1 MGVTVSKIT
10 AGEGYK
16 YFTEQV
22 TKGDERRPGV
32 GMAEYFGASGNP
44 PGRWLGSGVEALRRI
59 APLSEEIGEEEMCAL
74 FGNASHPA
82 LLELMEQGRSDEAL
96 LGARWAEYTDGRHA
110 TAGYDMTFSPVK
122 SVSVLWACGGEEWRE
137 KIYWAHR
144 HAVENTMAWVDQEIA
159 LTRLGRERIVT
170 PTQGLVAQ
178 AWDHLDS
185 RNGDPQLHTHVSIL
199 NKTCCHD
206 GRWRAIDGREVY
218 GIIAAAGQRYDLEIA
233 CELTRLGLHMTARE
247 MGEDKLPIYEIAEVP
262 PELCEEFST
271 RRRDIER
278 RAHYLLDKY
287 RTDTGVEPTRRQVKK
302 IYQQATL
309 ETRKNKKTGLQ
320 AADKFEEWTLR
331 SDTILARPDR
341 RRVSQERIP
350 VWDEAYRG
358 EVVDQVMRRL
368 EERRS
373 TWNERNI
380 ETELYAA
387 FTGYQW
393 ESSDQWKQEEAIVGR
408 EIAARCR
415 VLTTGSEARW
425 GSTLATVYSTDK
437 IIEAEQ
443 KALDAADE
451 LILPKVEQLH
461 VRDALTDFH
470 ASHSFRLSIE
480 QQEFAYSLAT
490 GERLL
495 TCGVGAAGA
504 GKTATM
510 EIVAGAFDHAG
521 AQLYGVAPSAK
532 AAGEL
537 QASLGR
543 RCLTV
548 DRLTRAWRGEL
559 SGIEAGS
566 VAGLGVEVK
575 PGDAILIDEAGMV
588 SSQNF
593 ATLVD
598 IARAT
603 DTRLIAI
610 GDPYQL
616 GAVEGASIFHNLLD
630 RTPATSLTQVMR
642 FGQDK
647 EQAEN
652 SLALRLGK
660 DTSLGMFYE
669 RGWVHEG
676 SKHDMIA
683 SIVDAYSH
691 AEAAGESFVA
701 LATTRETVH
710 ELNVS
715 IQQERIQKRLVA
727 GEGVPMRLH
736 DGSIA
741 WVGDTIVTRK
751 NVRSLASSDGMPV
764 ANRELWRITRIRPD
778 GGVDAVNL
786 GRGVGIT
793 LPGDYVAHH
802 VELGYAHTVHAAQG
816 MTVDRSATL
825 VDDNATR
832 QLVYVGATRGRRSND
847 LFVNM
852 EPTRGRVGLDANL
865 QDRTSRD
872 LLEGVLACGA
882 SPQTAVDVMEDARR
896 QHTRHQ
902 DELSEALSQY
912 RSEVDTIAAER
923 VETGVYSETLAAR
936 TEASRSVL
944 LDALKHE
951 WDVWQAHQWE
961 TLLPEV
967 GLQDM
972 WGEVEKAWADTHTH
986 AVEAVADARSRYQAG
1001 TQCAVGET
1009 TRGLRESWGR
1019 MEGAVRQFAAALPT
1033 AQHLLEEKRE
1043 HAASEAH
1050 AEHYKNL
1057 AATLRRGVK
1066 KMEELCPPMVW
1077 ENPWRRGRIVAV
1089 EGELAEIE
1097 AIRVA
1102 KNWPSYHS
1110 IAEEKLRQKLEKDT
1124 RRIAVAQERWERDKG
1139 EALLEV
1145 RRASCGMDQ
1154 ADKEREER
1162 LAALK
1167 ERGRVLGAAQ
1177 VERVKSR
1184 APHEEIMAGNADID
1198 AIVAEEL
1205 RLEHDR
1211 KDALENDYRQLA
1223 DDINHDLHT
1232 VWKDDPVLTHDL
1244 ACEHAALEE
1253 SAHQLGVELTP
1264 AQELTHDLGIEIEW

>member
-1 MGVTVSKIT
+1 MTVTISKIT
-10 AGEGYK
+10 AGDGYK

-22 TKGDERRPGV
+22 MVGDERRPG
-32 GMAEYFGASGNP
+32 MSAAEYYGASGNP
-44 PGRWLGSGVEALRRI
+44 PGRWCGSGVEALRDI
-59 APLSEEIGEEEMCAL
+59 GPLSEEIGEEEMCAL
-74 FGNASHPA
+74 FGHASHPA
-82 LLELMEQGRSDEAL
+82 LLELMEKGRSDEAL
-96 LGARWAEYTDGRHA
+96 LGARWAEYTDGRKA
-110 TAGYDMTFSPVK
+110 CAGYDLTFSPVK
-122 SVSVLWACGGEEWRE
+122 SVSVLWACGGEEWRQ
-137 KIYWAHR
+137 KMYQAHQN
-144 HAVENTMAWVDQEIA
+144 AVDKTMEWVDKEVA
-159 LTRLGRERIVT
+159 VTRIGRAKIVT
-170 PTQGLVAQ
+170 PTQGLVA
-178 AWDHLDS
+178 AMWDHVDS

-199 NKTCCHD
+199 NKTFCHD
-206 GRWRAIDGREVY
+206 GKWRALDGKEIY
-218 GIIAAAGQRYDLEIA
+218 GIVTAASQRYDIELA
-233 CELTRLGLHMTARE
+233 CELTKLGLHMTARD

-262 PELCEEFST
+262 QELCEEFST

-287 RTDTGVEPTRRQVKK
+287 RADTGVEPTRRQVKK

-309 ETRKNKKTGLQ
+309 ETRKNKKTGIQ
-320 AADKFEEWTLR
+320 AAEKFEEWTMR

-358 EVVDQVMRRL
+358 EVVDRVMGRL
-368 EERRS
+368 SGRGA

-380 ETELYAA
+380 QTELYAA
-387 FTGYQW
+387 LKGFVW
-393 ESSDQWKQEEAIVGR
+393 EGSAQWKSAAAILET
-408 EIAARCR
+408 EIQDRCSI
-415 VLTTGSEARW
+415 LTYGSESRW
-425 GSTLATVYSTDK
+425 GSKLATLYSTEK
-437 IIEAEQ
+437 IMAAEQ
-443 KALDAADE
+443 KTMQAADE
-451 LILPKVEQLH
+451 LALPVVEEHH
-461 VRDALTDFH
+461 VAEALADFH
-470 ASHSFRLSIE
+470 ASHSFQLSAE
-480 QQEFAYSLAT
+480 QQEFAYALAT

-510 EIVAGAFDHAG
+510 EIVSGSFEKAEK
-521 AQLYGVAPSAK
+521 QLYGVAPSAK

-537 QASLGR
+537 QASLDR
-543 RCLTV
+543 RCFTV

-559 SGIEAGS
+559 SGIEAES
-566 VAGLGVEVK
+566 IAGLGVDLK

-588 SSQNF
+588 SSENY

-603 DTRLIAI
+603 GVRLLAV

-616 GAVEGASIFHNLLD
+616 GTVEGSSIFHNLLEAS
-630 RTPATSLTQVMR
+630 PAASLTQVMR
-642 FGQDK
+642 FGEDK

-652 SLALRLGK
+652 SLALRLG
-660 DTSLGMFYE
+660 DPRSLDMFYE

-676 SKHDMIA
+676 QLAEMEA
-683 SIVDAYSH
+683 EIVKAYLA
-691 AEAAGESFVA
+691 AEAKGESFVA
-701 LATTRETVH
+701 LATTRESVQK
-710 ELNVS
+710 LNSSVQEARRAAGLLDATRPIGLVS
-715 IQQERIQKRLVA
+715 
-727 GEGVPMRLH
+727 GGVPCL
-736 DGSIA
+736 
-741 WVGDTIVTRK
+741 VGDVVVTRK
-751 NVRSLASSDGMPV
+751 NQRDLCATDGMPV
-764 ANRELWRITRIRPD
+764 ANRELWRVDNITPV
-778 GGVDAVNL
+778 GGIEAVNL
-786 GRGVGIT
+786 ARGSRIS
-793 LPGDYVAHH
+793 LPMEYVTHH
-802 VELGYAHTVHAAQG
+802 VELGYVCTVHSAQG

-825 VDDNATR
+825 VSDATVR
-832 QLVYVGATRGRRSND
+832 QLLYVGATRGKLSNEI
-847 LFVNM
+847 FVNM
-852 EPTRGRVGLDANL
+852 EPSQGRADLDENL
-865 QDRTSRD
+865 KDRTSRD
-872 LLEGVLACGA
+872 ILDDVLGRDAT
-882 SPQTAVDVMEDARR
+882 QLTTIDVMTQSE
-896 QHTRHQ
+896 QEHTRET
-902 DELSEALSQY
+902 DPLSGALVRY
-912 RSEVDTIAAER
+912 RSDVDSIAAER
-923 VETGVYSETLAAR
+923 VETGVYSEELAAR
-936 TEASRSVL
+936 TEASRSAL

-951 WDVWQAHQWE
+951 WDARQARRWE

-1019 MEGAVRQFAAALPT
+1019 MEGAVREFAAALPT

-1077 ENPWRRGRIVAV
+1077 ENPWRRGRI
-1089 EGELAEIE
+1089 AEIE
-1097 AIRVA
+1097 NELADIQAIREA

-1124 RRIAVAQERWERDKG
+1124 RRIAVAREHWDHDKG

-1154 ADKEREER
+1154 ADKDREER

-1184 APHEEIMAGNADID
+1184 APHEEIMAGNAEID

-1223 DDINHDLHT
+1223 EDINHDLHT
-1232 VWKDDPVLTHDL
+1232 VWKDDPGLTHDL

-1253 SAHQLGVELTP
+1253 SAHQLGIELTP

>member
-74 FGNASHPA
+74 FGHAAHPA

-309 ETRKNKKTGLQ
+309 ETRKNKKTGIQ
-320 AADKFEEWTLR
+320 AAEKFEEWTLR
-331 SDTILARPDR
+331 SDTILARPGREKAPRECTPRWDKGQR
-341 RRVSQERIP
+341 ESVVERVM
-350 VWDEAYRG
+350 G
-358 EVVDQVMRRL
+358 RL
-368 EERRS
+368 EGRGA

-380 ETELYAA
+380 QTELYAA

-393 ESSDQWKQEEAIVGR
+393 DSSSQWKSEAVIVEK
-408 EIAARCR
+408 EIHDRCSI
-415 VLTTGSEARW
+415 LTYGSESRW
-425 GSTLATVYSTDK
+425 GSQLATLYSTEK
-437 IIEAEQ
+437 IMAAEQ
-443 KALDAADE
+443 KAMDAADE
-451 LILPKVEQLH
+451 LVMPVVEEHH
-461 VRDALTDFH
+461 VDEALTDFH
-470 ASHSFRLSIE
+470 ASHSFRLSAE
-480 QQEFAYSLAT
+480 QQEFAYALAT

-521 AQLYGVAPSAK
+521 AHLYGVAPSAK

-537 QASLGR
+537 QAALGR
-543 RCLTV
+543 QCFTV

-588 SSQNF
+588 SSENY

-603 DTRLIAI
+603 GVRLLAV

-616 GAVEGASIFHNLLD
+616 GTVEGSSIFHNLLGEA
-630 RTPATSLTQVMR
+630 PAASLTQVMR
-642 FGQDK
+642 FGEDHK
-647 EQAEN
+647 QAEN
-652 SLALRLGK
+652 SLALRLG
-660 DTSLGMFYE
+660 DTSALDMFYE

-676 SKHDMIA
+676 SLEDMEA
-683 SIVDAYSH
+683 DIVDAYLA
-691 AEAAGESFVA
+691 AEEQGESFVA
-701 LATTRETVH
+701 LATTRESVQK
-710 ELNVS
+710 LNSSVQEARRAAGLLDATRPIGLVS
-715 IQQERIQKRLVA
+715 
-727 GEGVPMRLH
+727 GGVPCL
-736 DGSIA
+736 
-741 WVGDTIVTRK
+741 VGDVVVTRK
-751 NVRSLASSDGMPV
+751 NQRDLCATDGMPV
-764 ANRELWRITRIRPD
+764 ANRELWRVDNITPV
-778 GGVDAVNL
+778 GGIEAVNL
-786 GRGVGIT
+786 ARGSRIS
-793 LPGDYVAHH
+793 LPMEYVTHH
-802 VELGYAHTVHAAQG
+802 VELGYVCTVHSAQG

-825 VDDNATR
+825 VSDATVR
-832 QLVYVGATRGRRSND
+832 QLLYVGATRGKLSNEI
-847 LFVNM
+847 FVNM
-852 EPTRGRVGLDANL
+852 EPSQGRADLDEDL
-865 QDRTSRD
+865 KERTSRD
-872 LLEGVLACGA
+872 ILDDVLGRDAT
-882 SPQTAVDVMEDARR
+882 QLTTIDVMTQSE
-896 QHTRHQ
+896 QEHTRET
-902 DELSEALSQY
+902 DPLSGALVRY
-912 RSEVDTIAAER
+912 RSDVDSIAAER
-923 VETGVYSETLAAR
+923 VETGVYSEELAAR

-951 WDVWQAHQWE
+951 WDARQAHQWE

-972 WGEVEKAWADTHTH
+972 WGEVEKAWGETHTY
-986 AVEAVADARSRYQAG
+986 ALEAVADAHSHYQAG

-1009 TRGLRESWGR
+1009 TRGLRDSWGR
-1019 MEGAVRQFAAALPT
+1019 LEAATRQFAEALPT
-1033 AQHLLEEKRE
+1033 AQKMLEEKKQ
-1043 HAASEAH
+1043 HAATEREAQ
-1050 AEHYKNL
+1050 HYERCAVNL
-1057 AATLRRGVK
+1057 EQGVRRIEK
-1066 KMEELCPPMVW
+1066 LCPPMVW

-1177 VERVKSR
+1177 VERVKAH

-1198 AIVAEEL
+1198 AIVAEQL
-1205 RLEHDR
+1205 RLKHDR

-1223 DDINHDLHT
+1223 EDINRDLHT
-1232 VWKDDPVLTHDL
+1232 VWKDDPALTHDL

-1253 SAHQLGVELTP
+1253 SAHQLGIELTP